1 MHPGTLNFWRVLA
14 SARRFSMR
22 IFYRGDCHIIIFLRG
37 DVSMSVE
44 RILAGKGRHVET
56 ISPSHTLQEAAKV
69 LAAKR
74 IGAVVVAS
82 SDHAVLGI
90 LSERDIVRA
99 IASDPARL
107 NNPVSDFM
115 TEKVVTC
122 GLKISIPEIMDEM
135 TSGRFRHLPVVVEG
149 RLSGLISI
157 GDVVKYRV
165 AEIEAESNAMR
176 HYIASA

>member
-1 MHPGTLNFWRVLA
+1 
-14 SARRFSMR
+14 
-22 IFYRGDCHIIIFLRG
+22 
-37 DVSMSVE
+37 MSVE

-56 ISPSHTLQEAAKV
+56 ISPSHTLLEAAKI

-82 SDHAVLGI
+82 SEHAVLGI
-90 LSERDIVRA
+90 LSERDIIRA

-122 GLKISIPEIMDEM
+122 GLKTSIPEIMDEM

>member
-1 MHPGTLNFWRVLA
+1 
-14 SARRFSMR
+14 
-22 IFYRGDCHIIIFLRG
+22 
-37 DVSMSVE
+37 MSVE

-56 ISPSHTLQEAAKV
+56 IPPSHSLHEAAQI

-82 SDHAVLGI
+82 SDNNVLGI

-99 IASDPARL
+99 IAADPLRL
-107 NNPVSDFM
+107 KNPVSDFM

-122 GLKISIPEIMDEM
+122 GLKTSIPEIMDQM
-135 TSGRFRHLPVVVEG
+135 TSGRFRHLPVVVDG
-149 RLSGLISI
+149 KLSGLISI
-157 GDVVKYRV
+157 GDVVKHRV

-176 HYIASA
+176 QYIASA